1 MTHVREMGTQQDMAQ
16 RRLLIRVDDDERR
29 DKVLNARNLIYERNY
44 AVNSTHVEA
53 LLKEQSLIPTV
64 VSLG

>member
-1 MTHVREMGTQQDMAQ
+1 MTHVREMGTQEDTAQ
-16 RRLLIRVDDDERR
+16 RRLLVRIDDDERR